1 MIRRVVLVLA
11 IAAAVLAVAPTPANA
26 QYQTSCGFILDPPV
40 IAVDGQVTVIGS
52 QFGASNTVQFFIART
67 SAPDS
72 KVLLGSATS
81 DNDPDGNLRATFP
94 LPTGFNVDGE
104 YLITVD
110 CPQGDVAS
118 NVLIVG
124 LGSATAAVPTSALP
138 VTGSDLPLTLARIGA
153 VALALGG
160 FVLLATRAR
169 RRAPIS
175 V

>member
-1 MIRRVVLVLA
+1 VVLVLA

-40 IAVDGQVTVIGS
+40 IAVGGQVTVIGS
-52 QFGASNTVQFFIART
+52 QFGANNTVQFFIART
-67 SAPDS
+67 SSPDS

-94 LPTGFNVDGE
+94 LPAGFNVDGE

-124 LGSATAAVPTSALP
+124 LGSATTAAPATASTLP
-138 VTGSDLPLTLARIGA
+138 ATGSDLPLTLARVGA
-153 VALALGG
+153 IALVIGG

-169 RRAPIS
+169 RRSPGSA
-175 V
+175 